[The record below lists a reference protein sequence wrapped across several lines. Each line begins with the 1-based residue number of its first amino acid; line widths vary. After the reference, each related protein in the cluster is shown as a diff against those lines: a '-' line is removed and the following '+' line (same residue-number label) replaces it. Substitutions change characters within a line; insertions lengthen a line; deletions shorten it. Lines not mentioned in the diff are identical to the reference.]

1 MVLVILAI
9 SVSATA
15 TGSVVLR
22 TKKAIAIWSPSGSV
36 TIPILLTAPVIPVSL
51 VNEVP
56 VLYAMIVPAAI
67 YISSVAD
74 LRWL

>member
-1 MVLVILAI
+1 MALVILAI

-51 VNEVP
+51 VNEFP
-56 VLYAMIVPAAI
+56 VRYAMIVPAAI
-67 YISSVAD
+67 
-74 LRWL
+74 